1 MLAGIKSNSEL
12 RALARQQLK
21 GNWGKAIL
29 AVVIYLVITGIISRV
44 STDDVFGWILGIL
57 VFVLTGAWS
66 AGILNYFVHLIR
78 KQPLSPKL
86 LFSQLQRLFPFF
98 LLYLLIAIFIVLWTL
113 LLIIPGII
121 ASIRYSLAFYVLI
134 DHPEMTALE
143 AINRSKEMMEGH
155 KMKYFLLL
163 LSFIGWY
170 LLCFVTLGI
179 GFLWF
184 IPYVY
189 ATQAAFYE
197 ELRTHYEE
205 QNNQSI

>member
-1 MLAGIKSNSEL
+1 MLTGVRSNSEL

-21 GNWGKAIL
+21 GNWGKAII

-44 STDDVFGWILGIL
+44 TTADVFGWILGIL
-57 VFVLTGAWS
+57 LFVLTGAWS
-66 AGILNYFVHLIR
+66 AGILTYFVHLIR
-78 KQPLSPKL
+78 NQPLSPKL

-98 LLYLLIAIFIVLWTL
+98 LLYLLIAIYIVLWTL

-121 ASIRYSLAFYVLI
+121 AGFRYSLAFYLLI
-134 DHPEMTALE
+134 DHPEMTASE
-143 AINRSKEMMEGH
+143 AINRSKEMMKGH

-170 LLCFVTLGI
+170 LLCIVSLGI

-197 ELRTHYEE
+197 DLRIQYEE